1 MLTVAQLAPLKK
13 GDPYLYETLV
23 KIVSAVNATSQRAG
37 VDPSMPLPA
46 PSPIAS
52 LTVHAS
58 NGWFDLAIANP
69 ANVRP
74 GLFYFAESDVN
85 PGFNSPRVY
94 FMGASRNLYVQL
106 GNQTLYWRAYSQYI
120 GSLPSSP
127 VTFGA
132 PPTSVAGGGAS
143 GPAPLPSQNSG
154 ALANGIAPGGNGFG
168 LHPGARFVRNSLL

>member
-74 GLFYFAESDVN
+74 GLFYFAESDRQ
-85 PGFNSPRVY
+85 PR
-94 FMGASRNLYVQL
+94 
-106 GNQTLYWRAYSQYI
+106 I
-120 GSLPSSP
+120 
-127 VTFGA
+127 
-132 PPTSVAGGGAS
+132 
-143 GPAPLPSQNSG
+143 
-154 ALANGIAPGGNGFG
+154 
-168 LHPGARFVRNSLL
+168 